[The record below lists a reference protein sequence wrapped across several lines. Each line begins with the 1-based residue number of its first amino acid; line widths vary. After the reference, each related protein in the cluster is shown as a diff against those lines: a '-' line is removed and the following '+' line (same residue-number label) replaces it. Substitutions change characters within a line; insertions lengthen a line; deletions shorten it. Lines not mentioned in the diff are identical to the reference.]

1 MKMKRLKKSHLV
13 LIIFSVL
20 ILSGCIGITAFLL
33 FSNHQNVRLFKQAQN
48 NFQRGDAKSLDLAEL
63 QLQQLVRTDD
73 DNEAAYIMLA
83 EIAARRKVYP
93 ELVYYSYMAHRLNPL
108 SEENKARYVRSL
120 CMARDFDRLENF
132 LAHQTPLPDAWKPY
146 AAGRNGNLNKY
157 KYLFDDVDE
166 KEKEKK
172 VRKLADS
179 KIWQLVEVMYVKA
192 DLSIEKKLK
201 EIPKLPEDDFE
212 KQEYLASLAELYI
225 DRNKS
230 ENIDKA
236 EQALQAAYKINPYA
250 FAPALGRFY
259 ANLRSFKQ
267 ALPFFEKHLA
277 TYHDPKVA
285 LQAAEI
291 YFLLKKRSEIEKLRK
306 HYQSDSGSRAMMICY
321 YFDALLAMA
330 RNDFAALKE
339 LIIPL
344 RKSINTPLAM
354 FIFFCSDIFEK
365 DITAIQESY
374 TALISSRDYLDLQRR
389 ADDMLSGFLKRTL
402 PEMRGSE
409 EKLLTLANLLYRR
422 KKEPFTAKLILL
434 NSRKQRS
441 MDAGILKDALDRF
454 PVDQGILKIAIEY
467 YITLDPAAAER
478 LIARFKQKFAYLS
491 GDMFRYEIVLAS
503 KKKDFDQ
510 VSKLFKNNLSPA
522 VLPAYW
528 EFAASNGR
536 EDDLRFLSREKLYE
550 PFCKALLLLK
560 KGDAKSACDILE
572 KADAGNNYDLLFFA
586 ARTLAENGRN
596 HAALKKYAAMP
607 ANSPYQLAVMMNTAE
622 LFAENGDI
630 ERALELAAKAYHQA
644 PDLPETQLCYADK
657 LHKTRQFAKIPDV
670 VRLVGAVPFRKKM
683 EQLWIIGMEARIRDV
698 DERKQWVKLWELCD
712 QLLRVAPDNSIAKAG
727 KKKSEEMLKLQSK
740 GTVQRK

>member
-1 MKMKRLKKSHLV
+1 MKRLKKSHLL

-48 NFQRGDAKSLDLAEL
+48 NFQRGDAESLDLAEL

-120 CMARDFDRLENF
+120 CMARYFDRLENF
-132 LAHQTPLPDAWKPY
+132 LSHQTPLPDAWKPFLLY
-146 AAGRNGNLNKY
+146 AAGRNGNVNKY
-157 KYLFDDVDE
+157 KKLWETADAKSNIY
-166 KEKEKK
+166 
-172 VRKLADS
+172 KLADVLYR
-179 KIWQLVEVMYVKA
+179 KT
-192 DLSIEKKLK
+192 DFTIEHKL
-201 EIPKLPEDDFE
+201 ELLQKLPEDDFE
-212 KQEYLASLAELYI
+212 KQEYLASLSELYI

-230 ENIDKA
+230 ENIGKA
-236 EQALQAAYKINPYA
+236 EQALKAAYEINSYA

-277 TYHDPKVA
+277 TYHDPMIA
-285 LQAAEI
+285 LQTAEI
-291 YFLLKKRSEIEKLRK
+291 YCLLKKNTEIEKLRK

-321 YFDALLAMA
+321 YFDALTAMA

-374 TALISSRDYLDLQRR
+374 TALISRRDYLDLQRR

-441 MDAGILKDALDRF
+441 MDAGILIDALDRF
-454 PVDQGILKIAIEY
+454 PADQGILKIAIEY

-478 LIARFKQKFAYLS
+478 LIARFKQKFAYQS

-572 KADAGNNYDLLFFA
+572 KADAGNNHDLLFFA

-630 ERALELAAKAYHQA
+630 ERALELAAKAYYQA

-657 LHKTRQFAKIPDV
+657 LHKARQFAKIPDV
-670 VRLVGAVPFRKKM
+670 VRLAGAVPFRKKM
-683 EQLWIIGMEARIRDV
+683 EQLWIIGMHQRIQDCEERNQKAKVEALR
-698 DERKQWVKLWELCD
+698 Q
-712 QLLRVAPDNSIAKAG
+712 QLKRVAPNDPVANAVQNQNK
-727 KKKSEEMLKLQSK
+727 E
-740 GTVQRK
+740 TVQRK

>member
-73 DNEAAYIMLA
+73 DNEAAYIMLG

-132 LAHQTPLPDAWKPY
+132 LSQQTPLPDAWKPFLLY
-146 AAGRNGNLNKY
+146 AAGRNGSLNKY
-157 KYLFDDVDE
+157 KYLFDK
-166 KEKEKK
+166 KEKIS
-172 VRKLADS
+172 KLADS

-201 EIPKLPEDDFE
+201 VFPKLPEDDFE

-277 TYHDPKVA
+277 TYHDPVIA
-285 LQAAEI
+285 LQTAEI
-291 YFLLKKRSEIEKLRK
+291 YCLLKKSSEIEKLRK

-374 TALISSRDYLDLQRR
+374 VALISSRDYLDLQRR

-454 PVDQGILKIAIEY
+454 PADQGILKIAIEY

-478 LIARFKQKFAYLS
+478 LIARFKQKFAYQS

-572 KADAGNNYDLLFFA
+572 KADAGNNHDLLFFA

-683 EQLWIIGMEARIRDV
+683 EQLWIIGMHQRIQDCEEHNQKAKMEMLR
-698 DERKQWVKLWELCD
+698 Q
-712 QLLRVAPDNSIAKAG
+712 QLKRVAPNDPVANA
-727 KKKSEEMLKLQSK
+727 EQNQNK